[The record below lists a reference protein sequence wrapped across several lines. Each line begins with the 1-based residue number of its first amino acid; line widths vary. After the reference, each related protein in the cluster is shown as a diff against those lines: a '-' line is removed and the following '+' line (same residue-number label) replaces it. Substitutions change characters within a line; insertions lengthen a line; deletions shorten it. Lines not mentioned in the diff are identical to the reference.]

1 MPAEQLKAFLRQ
13 AKQDT
18 ALQNKLKNSANLETT
33 LAIAKDAGFNI
44 SANDVTEMQAELEDN
59 ELKNASG
66 GRGFA
71 EWFEGFFRCTTTMAS
86 RTATYK
92 EVSPITINPNLEVE
106 NRFTSVPITQPAT
119 DRTWNR
125 HSAATASCDGRSR
138 CIHRDHVSDATGD
151 RRLTKTLSK

>member
-59 ELKNASG
+59 ELENASG
-66 GRGFA
+66 GREFA
-71 EWFEGFFRCTTTMAS
+71 EWFEGFFQMHH
-86 RTATYK
+86 
-92 EVSPITINPNLEVE
+92 
-106 NRFTSVPITQPAT
+106 
-119 DRTWNR
+119 D
-125 HSAATASCDGRSR
+125 DG
-138 CIHRDHVSDATGD
+138 IQDGY
-151 RRLTKTLSK
+151 L